1 MTKKK
6 YRIAIV
12 GGSIAGCSAAIALGH
27 DGHDARIFERS
38 SQKLQDRGAGIVIPA
53 PLFESLKAQR
63 WLDKDTAHISLQG
76 MSYRVSDSNNAEDG
90 RSIWHRPLDAV
101 AMRWGHL
108 FAQLRQRVSDNDYFN
123 GIEVLNITRAKDQS
137 QTLVLSD
144 GSIYHADIVIA
155 ADGIHSRTRDLVNGP
170 TSINYSGYVLWRGLL
185 DQTSKPS
192 SHTPTPRNHVLWHPY
207 SGGMAGCYIIPAS
220 DHATSTE
227 NHTLN
232 WGIYDKV
239 DADTLSKLLPDATS
253 PEAGSA
259 HALNY
264 FAKEHLRNLL
274 NTKIPSASAN
284 LFHQTATPFV
294 QAIVDLDSKKLVT
307 NNIALIG
314 DAAAVLRPHAASGA
328 VKAIDNA
335 LSLAQELQ
343 STSSSISDN
352 LKNWQLQELPKLQ
365 QQVTLSKTLGEGLVT
380 SAPIWTDM
388 SEADMSQWWQ
398 SMLEGK
404 NWYLK

>member
-1 MTKKK
+1 MTKKR

-12 GGSIAGCSAAIALGH
+12 GGSIAGCSAAIALGL
-27 DGHDARIFERS
+27 DGHDVRIFERS

-53 PLFESLKAQR
+53 PLFESLKAQQ
-63 WLDKDTAHISLQG
+63 WLDKDTPHTPLSG
-76 MSYRVSDSNNAEDG
+76 MSYRVKDASNAENG

-108 FAQLRQRVSDNDYFN
+108 FAQLRKRVSDQDYIN
-123 GIEVLNITRAKDQS
+123 GIDVLNITPNEENG
-137 QTLVLSD
+137 QTLTLND

-170 TSINYSGYVLWRGLL
+170 TNINYSGYVLWRGLL
-185 DQTSKPS
+185 DQASKPS
-192 SHTPTPRNHVLWHPY
+192 SHTTTPQNDVLWHPY

-220 DHATSTE
+220 DHTTSTE

-239 DADTLSKLLPDATS
+239 DTDILSKLLPDAKS
-253 PEAGSA
+253 PEASSA
-259 HALNY
+259 HSLND
-264 FAKEHLRNLL
+264 FAKEHLLNLL
-274 NTKIPSASAN
+274 NNIPAFSAS
-284 LFHQTATPFV
+284 LFRQTSAPFV

-307 NNIALIG
+307 SNIALIG
-314 DAAAVLRPHAASGA
+314 DAAAVLRPHTASGA
-328 VKAIDNA
+328 VKAIENA
-335 LSLAQELQ
+335 ISLTQAFQN
-343 STSSSISDN
+343 TSPSNSDN
-352 LKNWQLQELPKLQ
+352 LKNWQQQELPKLR
-365 QQVTLSKTLGEGLVT
+365 QQVTLSKALGEGLVT

-388 SEADMSQWWQ
+388 SETEMNHWWQ

-404 NWYLK
+404 NWYMK